1 MTGRVRWSRF
11 AACALAA
18 TIAALPAPSQSQN
31 SARPRTDTRKPAV
44 PTPAVLPPRRPDD
57 LPRPAAPTKP
67 QDAARRT
74 PPASSA
80 PASDKPAE
88 LDRSE
93 PARTGEAAGI
103 AVPALP
109 APLLCT
115 AGLSASHGDGVS
127 PVDPAKLHARLEPGC
142 HVEEPVIVR
151 SLTIRQGETTQRL
164 AFDPPATIACPL
176 AAALA
181 RWAETGLQP
190 LAQGHFGRALTGLRV
205 GGGHECRRRN
215 RSSTGPLSEHSTGR
229 ALDIFAFVLAE
240 DGQDERPRGGTGKE
254 VVSVKAAATTAIS
267 VERPTG
273 PAQLA
278 FLEAVR
284 QSACGA
290 FMTVLGPG
298 SDAAH
303 ANHIHLDIQA
313 RRSGASRFCQ

>member
-1 MTGRVRWSRF
+1 
-11 AACALAA
+11 
-18 TIAALPAPSQSQN
+18 
-31 SARPRTDTRKPAV
+31 
-44 PTPAVLPPRRPDD
+44 VLPPRRPDD
-57 LPRPAAPTKP
+57 LPRPAAAQPG
-67 QDAARRT
+67 DAGRKT
-74 PPASSA
+74 PSA
-80 PASDKPAE
+80 PPIPDKPT
-88 LDRSE
+88 E
-93 PARTGEAAGI
+93 PSKSQASKIGPGKNERGETGEAGGVAL
-103 AVPALP
+103 PALP
-109 APLLCT
+109 DPLLCT
-115 AGLSASHGDGVS
+115 AGLSASHGDGIS
-127 PVDPAKLHARLEPGC
+127 PVDAAGLHARLEPGC
-142 HVEEPVIVR
+142 HVDEPVIVR
-151 SLTIRQGETTQRL
+151 NLTIRQGETMQKL
-164 AFDPPATIACPL
+164 AFDPPATVACSL

-190 LAQGHFGRALTGLRV
+190 LAQGHFGRTLTRLRV

-215 RSSTGPLSEHSTGR
+215 RSSAGPLSEHATGR
-229 ALDIFAFVLAE
+229 ALDIFAFVLA
-240 DGQDERPRGGTGKE
+240 DDAQGERSRGGPG
-254 VVSVKAAATTAIS
+254 KAAVSGKTIATTTIS

>member
-1 MTGRVRWSRF
+1 MPGKNEAGKNESG
-11 AACALAA
+11 
-18 TIAALPAPSQSQN
+18 
-31 SARPRTDTRKPAV
+31 K
-44 PTPAVLPPRRPDD
+44 
-57 LPRPAAPTKP
+57 
-67 QDAARRT
+67 
-74 PPASSA
+74 
-80 PASDKPAE
+80 
-88 LDRSE
+88 SE
-93 PARTGEAAGI
+93 RGETGETDGI

-109 APLLCT
+109 DPLLCT
-115 AGLSASHGDGVS
+115 AGLSASHGDGIS
-127 PVDPAKLHARLEPGC
+127 PVDTAKLHARLEPGC

-151 SLTIRQGETTQRL
+151 NLTIRQGETTQKL

-190 LAQGHFGRALTGLRV
+190 LAQGHFGRPLSGLRV

-215 RSSTGPLSEHSTGR
+215 RASTGPLSEHSTGR
-229 ALDIFAFVLAE
+229 ALDIFAFVLAD
-240 DGQDERPRGGTGKE
+240 DGEAERPRGGSGKSA
-254 VVSVKAAATTAIS
+254 VSGKASATTAIS

>member
-1 MTGRVRWSRF
+1 
-11 AACALAA
+11 L
-18 TIAALPAPSQSQN
+18 AALPAPSRSQN
-31 SARPRTDTRKPAV
+31 STRPATDTRKPAV
-44 PTPAVLPPRRPDD
+44 PAPTVLPPRRPDD
-57 LPRPAAPTKP
+57 LPRPAAAQPR
-67 QDAARRT
+67 DAAKKT
-74 PPASSA
+74 SPASTV
-80 PASDKPAE
+80 PDKPAE
-88 LDRSE
+88 AAKSE
-93 PARTGEAAGI
+93 RGETGEAGWI

-109 APLLCT
+109 DPLLCT
-115 AGLSASHGDGVS
+115 AGLSASHGDGIS
-127 PVDPAKLHARLEPGC
+127 PVDIVKLHARLEPGC

-151 SLTIRQGETTQRL
+151 NLTIRQGGTTRKL

-176 AAALA
+176 AVALA

-190 LAQGHFGRALTGLRV
+190 LAQGHFGRTLTGLRV

-215 RSSTGPLSEHSTGR
+215 RSSTGPLSEHATGR
-229 ALDIFAFVLAE
+229 ALDIFAFVLDG
-240 DGQDERPRGGTGKE
+240 DGQGEGPRGGSGKA
-254 VVSVKAAATTAIS
+254 VVSGKATATTTIS

-313 RRSGASRFCQ
+313 RRSGASRFCH